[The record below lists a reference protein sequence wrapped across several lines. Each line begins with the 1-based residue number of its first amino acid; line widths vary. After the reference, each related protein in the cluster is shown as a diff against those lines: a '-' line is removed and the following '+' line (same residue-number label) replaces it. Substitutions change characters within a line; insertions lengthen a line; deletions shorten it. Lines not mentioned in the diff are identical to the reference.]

1 MALPLLN
8 ILSML
13 NILSTRLVSGI
24 FFWGL
29 TAARRTALRAEAL
42 SLYQLLFEYTMN
54 YRFLGYVGQ
63 KSFSS
68 RIFVRAD

>member
-8 ILSML
+8 IISML

-24 FFWGL
+24 FSGDL
-29 TAARRTALRAEAL
+29 RRRVRTVLRAEAL
-42 SLYQLLFEYTMN
+42 SLYQLLFEYMMN
-54 YRFLGYVGQ
+54 YRFLRYVGQ

>member
-8 ILSML
+8 IISML

-24 FFWGL
+24 FSGDL
-29 TAARRTALRAEAL
+29 RRRVRTVLRAEAL
-42 SLYQLLFEYTMN
+42 SLYQLLFEYMMN

>member
-8 ILSML
+8 IISML

-24 FFWGL
+24 FSGDL
-29 TAARRTALRAEAL
+29 RRRVRTVLRAEAL
-42 SLYQLLFEYTMN
+42 SSYQLLFEYTMN